1 MKMEDLKSTT
11 IICSGGLD
19 SNQNWLDLNDTNI
32 GVASELVNFEPSLF
46 GGYRRINGFTV
57 LEETDNGE
65 VDPTG
70 AEGKI
75 LGVFIYDNKILAA
88 RKQQSGATYEFYQY
102 VSGSSWS
109 KYTTGLTLT
118 STGVN
123 RIRYATFNF
132 DGTEKIIF
140 VDGVNNATLFDGTN
154 WINIDPSA
162 TGADYA
168 NSGGLQAIGAPNY
181 VAVFRNHLF
190 IAKCSG
196 SCNIVAHSAP
206 NAEYNWTSA
215 GGAGQINAGL
225 DIVQIKP
232 FRDELYVFGDRQI
245 KKVVVDSSA
254 AFVRQDVTNDIG
266 CIASDSVM
274 EISGDLLFLSED
286 GLRPIAATAR
296 INDIELANVSK
307 KIQQQLKEY
316 IDTYD
321 MNAVVS
327 VIVPNKSQFRVFFT
341 PESVV
346 EENAPGIIG
355 ALTAGL
361 VSKKNDIGWEFG
373 NLRGIKVACAT
384 HGRFG
389 APLEQH
395 VLHGD
400 YNGIVYRQE
409 VGNSFGGSDIFAQY
423 ATPYLHFGQ
432 ANLRKTPH
440 QILVFT
446 KPEGAV
452 TLNTALNYD
461 WGLSTKINPNSYVT
475 QTQGNPAIYGVAVYG
490 TATYGGATVPTMLT
504 NVQGSGYS
512 VKITFSTEDQS
523 APYSIQGMVIK
534 YEVNGYK

>member
-1 MKMEDLKSTT
+1 MEDLKSTT

-19 SNQNWLDLNDTNI
+19 SNQNWLDLNETNV

-57 LEETDNGE
+57 LEETDSGE
-65 VDPTG
+65 VDPSG

-109 KYTTGLTLT
+109 KYTTGLTFT

-140 VDGVNNATLFDGTN
+140 VDGVNNATLFDGTT

-168 NSGGLQAIGAPNY
+168 NSGGAQALAAPNY
-181 VAVFRNHLF
+181 VTVFRNHLF
-190 IAKCSG
+190 MARCSG
-196 SCNIVAHSAP
+196 ACNIIAHSAP

-225 DIVQIKP
+225 DIIQIKP
-232 FRDELYVFGDRQI
+232 FRDELYVFGERRI
-245 KKVVVDSSA
+245 KKIVVDSSA
-254 AFVRQDVTNDIG
+254 TFVRQDVTNDIG

-286 GLRPIAATAR
+286 GLRPIAATER

-307 KIQQQLKEY
+307 NIQQQLKDY
-316 IDTYD
+316 INQYD
-321 MNAVVS
+321 MNSVVS
-327 VIVPNKSQFRVFFT
+327 VLVPSKSQFRMFFT
-341 PESVV
+341 SESV
-346 EENAPGIIG
+346 EEASAPGIVG
-355 ALTAGL
+355 ALVNNRGSIA
-361 VSKKNDIGWEFG
+361 WEFG
-373 NLRGIKVACAT
+373 KLRGIKVACAT
-384 HGRFG
+384 YGRYG
-389 APLEQH
+389 APLKQY
-395 VLHGD
+395 VIHGD

-409 VGNSFGGSDIFAQY
+409 TGNSFNGSDIYAQY
-423 ATPYLHFGQ
+423 DTPYIHFGQ
-432 ANLRKTPH
+432 ANIRKTPH

-446 KPEGAV
+446 RPEGAV
-452 TLNTALNYD
+452 VLNSALTYD
-461 WGLSTKINPNSYVT
+461 WGLASKINPNTYVV
-475 QTQGNPAIYGVAVYG
+475 QTQGNPAVYG
-490 TATYGGATVPTMLT
+490 LAIYDLATYDGVTVPTMLT
-504 NVQGSGYS
+504 NVQGSGFS
-512 VKITFSTEDQS
+512 LKISFSTSNQN